1 MFYRYQESPIGR
13 LLLVGDD
20 AGLRQ
25 LLMDIPTEPWVIGE
39 QWLAAE
45 TQLDTVCRQLDEY
58 FAGRR
63 QRFDL
68 RLAPLGTAFQRSVW
82 RGLLEIPF
90 GQTWSYG
97 QLARHI
103 GSPQAM
109 RAVGAANGANPI
121 AVIQPCHRVIG
132 SNGSLTGFSGGLERK
147 TLLLELEGWQGVQQ
161 GALTLL

>member
-1 MFYRYQESPIGR
+1 MFYCYQESPIGR
-13 LLLVGDD
+13 LLLVGDEG
-20 AGLRQ
+20 GLRQ
-25 LLMDIPTEPWVIGE
+25 LLMDVPTEPWVIGE
-39 QWLAAE
+39 QWIPAQ
-45 TQLDTVCRQLDEY
+45 TQLDNVCRQLDEY

-63 QRFDL
+63 QRFEL

-82 RGLLEIPF
+82 QALLDIPF

-103 GSPQAM
+103 GNPQAM

-147 TLLLELEGWQGVQQ
+147 TLLLKLEGWQGMRQA
-161 GALTLL
+161 ALAL

>member
-13 LLLVGDD
+13 VLLVGDE

-25 LLMDIPTEPWVIGE
+25 LLMDVPTEPWVIGE
-39 QWLAAE
+39 QWVPAE
-45 TQLDTVCRQLDEY
+45 TQLDNVCRQLDEY

-82 RGLLEIPF
+82 QALLEIPF

-147 TLLLELEGWQGVQQ
+147 TLLLKLEGWQGMRQA
-161 GALTLL
+161 ALAL

>member
-13 LLLVGDD
+13 LLLVGDE

-25 LLMDIPTEPWVIGE
+25 LLMDVPTEPWVIGE
-39 QWLAAE
+39 QWVPAE
-45 TQLDTVCRQLDEY
+45 TQLDNVCRQLDEY

-63 QRFDL
+63 QRFEL

-82 RGLLEIPF
+82 HALLEIPF

-97 QLARHI
+97 QLAQHI
-103 GSPQAM
+103 GNPQAM

-147 TLLLELEGWQGVQQ
+147 TLLLNLEGWQGMRQA
-161 GALTLL
+161 ALAL

>member
-13 LLLVGDD
+13 VLLVGDE

-25 LLMDIPTEPWVIGE
+25 LLMDVPTEPWVIGE
-39 QWLAAE
+39 QWIPAQ

-63 QRFDL
+63 QRFEL
-68 RLAPLGTAFQRSVW
+68 RLAPLGTPFQRSVW
-82 RGLLEIPF
+82 QALLDIPF

-103 GSPQAM
+103 GNPQAM

-147 TLLLELEGWQGVQQ
+147 TLLLKLEGWQGMQQ
-161 GALTLL
+161 AALAL

>member
-39 QWLAAE
+39 QWLPAQ

>member
-13 LLLVGDD
+13 LLLVGDE

-25 LLMDIPTEPWVIGE
+25 LLMDVPTEPWVIGE
-39 QWLAAE
+39 QWVPAE
-45 TQLDTVCRQLDEY
+45 TQLDNVCRQLDEY

-82 RGLLEIPF
+82 QALLEIPF

-147 TLLLELEGWQGVQQ
+147 TLLLKLEGWQGMRQA
-161 GALTLL
+161 ALAL

>member
-13 LLLVGDD
+13 LLLVGDE

-25 LLMDIPTEPWVIGE
+25 LLMDVPTEPWVIGE
-39 QWLAAE
+39 QWVPAE
-45 TQLDTVCRQLDEY
+45 TQLDNVCRQLDEY

-63 QRFDL
+63 QRFEL

-82 RGLLEIPF
+82 QALLEIPF

-103 GSPQAM
+103 GHPQAM

-147 TLLLELEGWQGVQQ
+147 TLLLKLEGWQGMRQT
-161 GALTLL
+161 ALAM

>member
-13 LLLVGDD
+13 VLLVGDE

-25 LLMDIPTEPWVIGE
+25 LLMDVPTEPWVIGE
-39 QWLAAE
+39 QWVPAE
-45 TQLDTVCRQLDEY
+45 TQLDNVCRQLDEY

-63 QRFDL
+63 QRFEL

-82 RGLLEIPF
+82 QALLEIPF

-147 TLLLELEGWQGVQQ
+147 TLLLKLEGWQGMRQA
-161 GALTLL
+161 ALAL

>member
-39 QWLAAE
+39 QWLPAQ
-45 TQLDTVCRQLDEY
+45 TQLDNVCRQLDEY